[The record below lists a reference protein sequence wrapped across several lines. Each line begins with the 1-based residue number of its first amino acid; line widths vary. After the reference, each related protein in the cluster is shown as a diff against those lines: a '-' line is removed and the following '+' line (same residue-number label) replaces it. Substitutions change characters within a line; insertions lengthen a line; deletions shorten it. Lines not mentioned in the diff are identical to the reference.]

1 MCSLDSLFLC
11 GVVLAGAA
19 LAAPPAAGGLKIGVG
34 RTVITPVLDTP
45 MAGYYYPRMPD
56 GVHDDLHASA
66 LVFDDGQNR
75 VALVSCEL
83 VHVTRDAVEDARRKI
98 EKKWGIPASH
108 VLISAT
114 HSHTGPDLSNA
125 EYTRMLGTWIADSVT
140 TAEGRKCPAR
150 LYSAVE
156 KEGSIAHYRR
166 YLMKDGTVRTNP
178 WIVPG
183 APPDFVNPD
192 VVRPMGTP
200 DPDVGVLYA
209 EDETRAPL
217 VTWVNYAM
225 HQDTVGGTWISADY
239 AYYMGRFLSKIK
251 GPDMPTVFTI
261 GAAGNINH
269 YDIRRPGPQRG
280 PDMAGRLGE
289 VLGSAVTKA
298 FTHMEPVSNPRVRAI
313 SQTIELPLASVTPQ
327 AVEESRKILAQP
339 PPPNI
344 DFTIER
350 VNAAKVMGVYKRTG
364 RPVSAEI
371 QVLAVGPVAFVGV
384 PGELFVELGRKIKEA
399 SPFRRTFIVE
409 LANDSIGYIPTAEAY
424 AQGSYEPTST
434 RLAPGAGE
442 KIADTAVG
450 LLRRLAQP

>member
-1 MCSLDSLFLC
+1 MPSFDRLFLC
-11 GVVLAGAA
+11 GIVLAGTA

-34 RTVITPVLDTP
+34 RTVITPSLDIP

-56 GVHDDLHASA
+56 GVNDDLHASA
-66 LVFDDGQNR
+66 LVFDDGHTQA
-75 VALVSCEL
+75 ALVACEL
-83 VHVTRDAVEDARRKI
+83 VHVNREAVEAARQKI
-98 EKKWGIPASH
+98 QKKWGIPASH

-114 HSHTGPDLSNA
+114 HSHTGPDLSSA
-125 EYTRMLGTWIADSVT
+125 EYTRMLGAWIADSVT

-150 LYSAVE
+150 LFTATE

-192 VVRPMGTP
+192 VVRPVGTP

-239 AYYMGRFLSKIK
+239 AYYLGRFLSKIK

-280 PDMAGRLGE
+280 PEMAGRLGE

-298 FTHMEPVSNPRVRAI
+298 FTHMDPVSNPKVRAI
-313 SQTIELPLASVTPQ
+313 SETIDLPLARITAQ
-327 AVEESRKILAQP
+327 EVEESRKILAEP
-339 PPPNI
+339 PPANV

-350 VNAAKVMGVYKRTG
+350 VKAAKVMAVHGRNG
-364 RPVSAEI
+364 RPMRAEI
-371 QVLAVGPVAFVGV
+371 QVISVGSVAFVGV
-384 PGELFVELGRKIKEA
+384 PGELFVELGQRIKKA
-399 SPFRRTFIVE
+399 SPFRSTFIVG
-409 LANDSIGYIPTAEAY
+409 LANDSIGYIPTLEAY
-424 AQGSYEPTST
+424 AEGSYEPTSS

-442 KIADTAVG
+442 KVAGTAVS
-450 LLRRLAQP
+450 LLKRLAQP